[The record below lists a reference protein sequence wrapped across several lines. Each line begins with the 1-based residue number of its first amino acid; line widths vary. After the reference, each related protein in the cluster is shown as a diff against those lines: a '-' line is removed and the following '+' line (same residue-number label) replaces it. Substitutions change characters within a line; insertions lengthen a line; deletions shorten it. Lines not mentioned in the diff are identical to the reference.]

1 MYILNVNP
9 YHVGLHVG
17 YTPGDF
23 HLSSTTYC
31 RGAGRGGGYIAPQ
44 FLADRLTL
52 FQPDYTHQFIP
63 PSPPQEFQTFL
74 RPSDIVTVWN
84 KEKQVY
90 VSKTLKMKIFPSSFQ
105 GNVYFIQPFA
115 YRPK

>member
-9 YHVGLHVG
+9 YHVGLHVGLHVG

-31 RGAGRGGGYIAPQ
+31 RSVGRGRGVHGSPVFDISVDP
-44 FLADRLTL
+44 FSTRL
-52 FQPDYTHQFIP
+52 Y
-63 PSPPQEFQTFL
+63 PSIYSPLLPSFQTFL
-74 RPSDIVTVWN
+74 RPSDIVTVCN

-90 VSKTLKMKIFPSSFQ
+90 V
-105 GNVYFIQPFA
+105 
-115 YRPK
+115 